1 MRISIKSINMID
13 YQTLT
18 TYKNDPFFRDDYL
31 KKAFGVSIMEYNE
44 EYRQKLWEFYFT
56 VKYLAEN
63 SINLEFNQP

>member
-18 TYKNDPFFRDDYL
+18 TYKNDPFFRVDYL

-44 EYRQKLWEFYFT
+44 EYRQKLWEFYFA